1 MLSDGYIKIII
12 SLITLIFSTG
22 VFVYNTY
29 SIQKETNRNA
39 QLIKNL
45 QVDYYKRYVKQE
57 DQIESLRTSQ
67 SSLTTDIKNNKQL
80 IINNNNKIYSSLS
93 HFVDRVDSDKRDR
106 IDNERKFMLSTTI
119 QREKIWNAIKKCK

>member
-1 MLSDGYIKIII
+1 MFTEGYIKIIVF
-12 SLITLIFSTG
+12 LITLVFSIG

-29 SIQKETNRNA
+29 SIQKEANGNS

-57 DQIESLRTSQ
+57 DQIESLRSSQ
-67 SSLTTDIKNNKQL
+67 SSLITDIKNNKQL
-80 IINNNNKIYSSLS
+80 IISNNNKIYSSLS

>member
-1 MLSDGYIKIII
+1 MLLDGYLKIIVF
-12 SLITLIFSTG
+12 LITLVFSIG

-29 SIQKETNRNA
+29 NIQKETNINA
-39 QLIKNL
+39 QLIKTL

-57 DQIESLRTSQ
+57 DQIESLRSSQ
-67 SSLTTDIKNNKQL
+67 SSLITDIKNNKQL
-80 IINNNNKIYSSLS
+80 IISNNNKIYSSLS

-106 IDNERKFMLSTTI
+106 IDNERKFILSTTT